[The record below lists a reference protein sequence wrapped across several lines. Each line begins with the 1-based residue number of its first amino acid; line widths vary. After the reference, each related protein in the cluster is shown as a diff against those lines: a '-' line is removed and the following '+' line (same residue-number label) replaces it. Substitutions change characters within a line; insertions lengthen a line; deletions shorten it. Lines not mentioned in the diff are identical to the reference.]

1 MKKINSSY
9 KENFVIAL
17 QSLNQKIQISLPEY
31 TFYPQIEE
39 RHRRAYGRF
48 YVSKSADHYL
58 TIEDAVTVWKILLS
72 KLKKQEKEHIRNGND
87 E

>member
-1 MKKINSSY
+1 MEKINSSY

-39 RHRRAYGRF
+39 RHRSAYGRF

-58 TIEDAVTVWKILLS
+58 TIEDTVTVGNSVKIFVSVFCNIVLIS
-72 KLKKQEKEHIRNGND
+72 
-87 E
+87 